1 MQFPESWLRE
11 FCNPQLTTTQLAD
24 TLTMAG
30 LEVEDLQPVA
40 PPFTKVVVGEIK
52 EVQQHPNADRL
63 RVCQVDVGQA
73 QNLQIVCG
81 APNARVGIKVPCALV
96 GAELPATADGKPFH
110 IKLGQLRGVES
121 QGMLCS
127 AKELHLS
134 DAHEGLLELSEAAKA
149 GQDIRNHLNLDDT
162 LFTLKLT
169 PNLAH
174 CLSVYG
180 VARELSA
187 LTGEALCVPKI
198 PSVPTTCTDRLSVE
212 VKAPDLCGRFSGRV
226 IKGVNPKAP
235 TPAWMVDR
243 LARCGQRS
251 VSALVDIS
259 NYVMFELGRPTHI
272 FDLHKIHGPLQV
284 RWARTGEQLKLLN
297 GNTVALDEQVGIIAD
312 DAQVE
317 SLAGIM
323 GGDAT
328 AVSDDT
334 QDIYLEA
341 AFWWPKSVAGRSRR
355 YNFSTDAGHRFE
367 RGVDP
372 KLTVEHIERIS
383 QLILD
388 ICGSPTT
395 VCGPVD
401 DQQIHMP
408 EPKPVSMRVQRAQK
422 ILGMPVSVEQCALA
436 FTRLGFSFVQSN
448 TASDNA
454 NDFGAASF
462 SVTPPSWRFD
472 LQIEEDLIEEIA
484 RMVGY
489 DHFPHTPPQGP
500 ITAKIRP
507 EHQRSAF
514 AVRRLMAGM
523 GYQETI
529 NFSFVEERWEHEL
542 AGNPQPIRLLN
553 PIASQM
559 GVMRSSL
566 LASLVQVLKYNQ
578 DRKMSRVRVFELGRV
593 FTKNPQVQDTD
604 TTVAGFDQPMHLAG
618 LVSGALAPMQWAL
631 KDQAA
636 DFFDVKADVEALL
649 APLQARF
656 ESGQHPAMH
665 PGRCARIVLEGQV
678 VGHVGELH
686 PKWRQSYGLNAT
698 AVMFEVQLNAVL
710 HRQVP
715 QFAEISKHQPVERDL
730 AVVVKD
736 VVTHAELMAA
746 IASTPHQQVL
756 KETLL
761 FDIYKPAPSAQPQAT
776 GGLQAGEKSMAIRL
790 KLQAQDQTLTED
802 QIEGVV
808 RAVIQQLEA
817 QTGARLRG

>member
-24 TLTMAG
+24 TLTRAG

-149 GQDIRNHLNLDDT
+149 GQDIRIHLNLDDT

-198 PSVPTTCTDRLSVE
+198 TSVVATCSDRLSVE

-334 QDIYLEA
+334 HDIYLEA

-462 SVTPPSWRFD
+462 SVKPPSWRFD

-500 ITAKIRP
+500 ITAKILP

-665 PGRCARIVLEGQV
+665 PGRCALIVLEGQV
-678 VGHVGELH
+678 VGYVGELH